1 MTLPLV
7 PIAASLIAEAV
18 PGLLKVFGKDKQA
31 EVAEKVVGIAKQVSG
46 VEDPKEAAL
55 TIVNDPAI
63 LLEFKK
69 AVMSQQTE
77 LERLGLQ
84 RETLYASDMQDA
96 RRYRDDSV
104 FHLGIFVLL
113 SFVLVM
119 GISLWGVFTI
129 VTGKVIADANVFAAV
144 IGLVGAIIG
153 YFAANAQQVVGYFFG
168 SSAGSTRSGDR
179 LSDAIKSFSKGQL

>member
-1 MTLPLV
+1 MALPLV

-84 RETLYASDMQDA
+84 RETLYVDEVQDA
-96 RRYRDDSV
+96 RKYRDDKV
-104 FHLGIFVLL
+104 FHLGTVVLL

-119 GISLWGVFTI
+119 GIALLGIFAV
-129 VTGKVIADANVFAAV
+129 VTGEVVADASVFAAL

-153 YFAANAQQVVGYFFG
+153 YFAANAQQVVSYFFG
-168 SSAGSTRSGDR
+168 SSAGSMRNGDR
-179 LSDAIKSFSKGQL
+179 LADAIKSFKKGQL

>member
-1 MTLPLV
+1 MALPLV

-55 TIVNDPAI
+55 TIVNDPAT

-84 RETLYASDMQDA
+84 RETLYVDEVQDA
-96 RRYRDDSV
+96 RKYRDDKV
-104 FHLGIFVLL
+104 FHLGTVVLL
-113 SFVLVM
+113 SFVIVM
-119 GISLWGVFTI
+119 GIALLGIFAV
-129 VTGKVIADANVFAAV
+129 VTGEVVADANVFAAV

-153 YFAANAQQVVGYFFG
+153 YFAANAQQVVSYFFG
-168 SSAGSTRSGDR
+168 SSAGSMRNGDR
-179 LSDAIKSFSKGQL
+179 LADAIKSFKKGQL

>member
-1 MTLPLV
+1 MALSLV

-18 PGLLKVFGKDKQA
+18 PGLLRVFGKDKQA

-55 TIVNDPAI
+55 AIVNDPAM

-84 RETLYASDMQDA
+84 RETLYVDDVQDA
-96 RRYRDDSV
+96 RRYRDDKV
-104 FHLGIFVLL
+104 FHLGTVVLL

-119 GISLWGVFTI
+119 GIALLGIFAV
-129 VTGKVIADANVFAAV
+129 VTGEVVADANVFAAV

-153 YFAANAQQVVGYFFG
+153 YFAANAQQVVSYFFG
-168 SSAGSTRSGDR
+168 SSAGSMRNGDR
-179 LSDAIKSFSKGQL
+179 LADAIKSFKKG